1 LYEPEFLRY
10 DKGVVVDRESGVTN
24 FLAHLGRM
32 PEPLMAGPPFR
43 DGSVS
48 LAFALR
54 VAQVHIG

>member
-1 LYEPEFLRY
+1 LYEPECLRY
-10 DKGVVVDRESGVTN
+10 DKGVVVDRESGITKL
-24 FLAHLGRM
+24 LAHLGRM
-32 PEPLMAGPPFR
+32 PELLMAGPPFG